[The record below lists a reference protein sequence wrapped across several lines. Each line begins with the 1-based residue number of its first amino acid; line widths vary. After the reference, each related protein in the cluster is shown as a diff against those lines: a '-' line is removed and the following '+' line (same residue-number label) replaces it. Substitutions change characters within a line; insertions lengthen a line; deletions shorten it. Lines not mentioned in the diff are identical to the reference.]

1 MQKNIFISTEKEEE
15 KKSRGWDQIMP
26 RTTVSIN
33 YVGHKINNKGDG
45 KKMSSLII
53 LTEVL
58 FFLFSQLIILTEV
71 LFFLFSQI
79 FASGHGFRPEFSLLP
94 AKPAYPSYSM

>member
-1 MQKNIFISTEKEEE
+1 LQKNIFISTENEEE

-33 YVGHKINNKGDG
+33 DVCHKINNKGDG
-45 KKMSSLII
+45 TKMSSL
-53 LTEVL
+53 T
-58 FFLFSQLIILTEV
+58 ILTEV

-79 FASGHGFRPEFSLLP
+79 FASGHGFRPEFSRLP
-94 AKPAYPSYSM
+94 AKPAYPSYSISPSFME